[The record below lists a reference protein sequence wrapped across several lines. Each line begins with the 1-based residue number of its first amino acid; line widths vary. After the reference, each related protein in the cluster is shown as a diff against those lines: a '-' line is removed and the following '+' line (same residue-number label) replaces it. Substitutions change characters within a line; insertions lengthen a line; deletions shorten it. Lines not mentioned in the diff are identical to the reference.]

1 MKELSNID
9 WFDDTKKYGSK
20 PGLEIVKKLLELLG
34 DPQYKFESVQITG
47 TNGKGSTTA
56 MTTSILRQ
64 AGYRVGMFTSPHLS
78 RINESIQVNNQEIS
92 TYVMEE
98 YLGEIMKK
106 VSVLLSQGFRHPTQ
120 FELLVTMA
128 FMYFSDM
135 KIQIAVVE
143 VGMGGRDDAT
153 NVLDNKISIITNVS
167 LEHTQWLG
175 GTIEDIA
182 ENKAGILRDNS
193 VLITA
198 ATQPKI
204 LSILESEAH
213 RKQSKFI
220 NVNSEQKIILESYS
234 LERQK
239 FTVQTTH
246 RKYEHLTLPLLGDHQ
261 LLNAACSLSAI
272 EEIEKYGFKVDY
284 MDIRTGIANVVWPG
298 RFEIIE
304 KEPLIILDGAKDA
317 EAMKA
322 LVATIKKYIP
332 NRKIITILGISSDK
346 NLESMINSLVD
357 ITNRFIITVHRVAD
371 RTAKASELENI
382 AIKTEVPTEII
393 IPVRKAIEE
402 ARNNLARNEALLI
415 TGSVFLIGEAR
426 ETWKSLVK

>member
-9 WFDDTKKYGSK
+9 WFEDTKKYGSK
-20 PGLEIVKKLLELLG
+20 PGLDVIKKLLELLG
-34 DPQYKFESVQITG
+34 DPQDNFESIQITG

-78 RINESIQVNNQEIS
+78 RINESIQINNQEIS
-92 TYVMEE
+92 THIMDK
-98 YLGEIMKK
+98 YLGEIRKT
-106 VSVLLSQGFRHPTQ
+106 VSVLLSQDIRHPTQ

-128 FMYFSDM
+128 FMYFSDIE
-135 KIQIAVVE
+135 IQIAVVE
-143 VGMGGRDDAT
+143 VGLGGRDDAT

-204 LSILESEAH
+204 LSILKSEAH

-220 NVNSEQKIILESYS
+220 NVNSEHKIIFESYS
-234 LERQK
+234 LEGQN

-246 RKYEHLTLPLLGDHQ
+246 CRYEHLTLPLLGDHQ
-261 LLNAACSLSAI
+261 LLNAACALAAI
-272 EEIEKYGFKVDY
+272 EEIENYGFKVDY
-284 MDIRTGIANVVWPG
+284 MDIRTGLANVVWPG

-332 NRKIITILGISSDK
+332 NIKIITILGISSDK
-346 NLESMINSLVD
+346 NLESMINSLAD
-357 ITNRFIITVHRVAD
+357 ITNRFILTEHRVAD
-371 RTAKASELENI
+371 RTAKASELEDI
-382 AIKTEVPTEII
+382 AIKTEVPIEII

-402 ARNNLARNEALLI
+402 ARKHLIPIEALLI

-426 ETWKSLVK
+426 EIWNPKVK